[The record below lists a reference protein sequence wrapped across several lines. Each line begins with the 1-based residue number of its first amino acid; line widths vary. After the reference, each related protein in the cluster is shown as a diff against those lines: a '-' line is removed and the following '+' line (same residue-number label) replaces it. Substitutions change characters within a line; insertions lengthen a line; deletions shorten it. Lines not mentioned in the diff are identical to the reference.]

1 MAFCELALKAS
12 DSCVHPGMN
21 KRSRWFDDN
30 RDLIVVLVAEP
41 IEGHWATSLALN
53 IIRTSA

>member
-1 MAFCELALKAS
+1 
-12 DSCVHPGMN
+12 VHPGMN

-41 IEGHWATSLALN
+41 VEGHWAASLALN